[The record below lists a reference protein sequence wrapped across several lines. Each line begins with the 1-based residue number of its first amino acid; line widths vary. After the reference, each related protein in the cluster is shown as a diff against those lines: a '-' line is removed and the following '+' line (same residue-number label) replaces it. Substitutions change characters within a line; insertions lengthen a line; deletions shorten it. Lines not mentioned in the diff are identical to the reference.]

1 MAASVI
7 LLAAGR
13 GKRFSSSTPKVLA
26 LIDGKPVFL
35 YSLLVFLAHPRV
47 SEVVLVAG
55 KESFP
60 GLRAALK
67 KTRFCKPVKMVL
79 GGKERQDSVSCGL
92 KNVSAASGLVL
103 IHDAARPFISRRLV
117 DGVMRAASL
126 YGAAVPG
133 VPLKSTIKEISLSGG
148 RGYGGSVVF
157 TPERGCFCEVQ
168 TPQAFKRGLI
178 LSAYSRIPDGRVFT
192 DDASLVE
199 EMGKP
204 VRVAAGEYTNIK
216 ITTREDLDYAAAIAR
231 RAKKGDKVGVSH
243 RHRL

>member
-13 GKRFSSSTPKVLA
+13 GRRFSSSTPKVLA
-26 LIDGKPVFL
+26 LIGGKPVFMH
-35 YSLLVFLAHPRV
+35 SLQVFTGHPRI
-47 SEVVLVAG
+47 SEVILVAG
-55 KESFP
+55 KESFS

-67 KTRFCKPVKMVL
+67 KMRFSKPVKMVP

-92 KNVSAASGLVL
+92 KKVSAASDLVL

-148 RGYGGSVVF
+148 CGAFVVS

-178 LSAYSRIPDGRVFT
+178 LSAYSRIPAGRVFT

-216 ITTREDLDYAAAIAR
+216 ITTREDLVYAAAIAR
-231 RAKKGDKVGVSH
+231 GEKKGDKGGVPH

>member
-26 LIDGKPVFL
+26 FIGGKPVFL
-35 YSLLVFLAHPRV
+35 YSLQVFIGHPRI
-47 SEVVLVAG
+47 SEVILVAG
-55 KESFP
+55 KESSA

-67 KTRFCKPVKMVL
+67 RMRFSKPVKMVP
-79 GGKERQDSVSCGL
+79 GGKERQDSVFCGL
-92 KNVSAASGLVL
+92 KNVSAASDLVL

-148 RGYGGSVVF
+148 CGAFVVS

-178 LSAYSRIPDGRVFT
+178 LSAYSRIPAGRVFT

-204 VRVAAGEYTNIK
+204 VYVAAGEYTNIK
-216 ITTREDLDYAAAIAR
+216 ITTREDLICAAAIAR
-231 RAKKGDKVGVSH
+231 GAKKGDKGGVSH
-243 RHRL
+243 RNRL